1 MITAEVAFSLLKTN
15 GHFNGTS
22 AVIKLPPSRHTK
34 PRRAS
39 EQAAGSLRGYVLLT
53 TLKTLADESSEEIDE
68 GENRGG
74 KEAAWH
80 CFHFCI
86 QKRWTCPPPCLNSRG
101 YDRSSDR
108 DVVLLQGWMAFFF
121 FYVSFLIQKR
131 GESKNKAIVVGLFL
145 LKLNFYHEWLRTGMI
160 RVNHCSS
167 NFLQLNIQKRSDA
180 VWIKCS
186 GWKTI

>member
-53 TLKTLADESSEEIDE
+53 TLKTLADESSQEIDE

-121 FYVSFLIQKR
+121 FRSHFSYKKGAKVKTKQ
-131 GESKNKAIVVGLFL
+131 L
-145 LKLNFYHEWLRTGMI
+145 LWVYS
-160 RVNHCSS
+160 CS
-167 NFLQLNIQKRSDA
+167 N
-180 VWIKCS
+180 
-186 GWKTI
+186 

>member
-1 MITAEVAFSLLKTN
+1 MLTWLNMSARTAASAQPVKVRKLNSNVFYQEVPGRGQGWLQQRWLKTN

-22 AVIKLPPSRHTK
+22 AVIKLPPSRRTK

-53 TLKTLADESSEEIDE
+53 TLKTLADESSQEIDE

-86 QKRWTCPPPCLNSRG
+86 QKRWTCPPPCLNCRG

-121 FYVSFLIQKR
+121 LLCLISHTKKGQK
-131 GESKNKAIVVGLFL
+131 
-145 LKLNFYHEWLRTGMI
+145 
-160 RVNHCSS
+160 
-167 NFLQLNIQKRSDA
+167 
-180 VWIKCS
+180 
-186 GWKTI
+186 